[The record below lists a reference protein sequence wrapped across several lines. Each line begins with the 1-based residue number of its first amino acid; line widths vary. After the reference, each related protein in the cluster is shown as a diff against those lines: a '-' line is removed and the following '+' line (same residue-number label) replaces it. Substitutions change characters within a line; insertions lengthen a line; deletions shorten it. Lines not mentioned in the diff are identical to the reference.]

1 MLELAQRRLSARVD
15 EILNRR
21 PAVGLAVGVVRHGTL
36 ESFCGR
42 GLADIASQAPVTED
56 TVFRIASI
64 SKTLTAVAV
73 MQLWEQGLLDLD
85 RPAND
90 LLRAFRLVPARPGW
104 RPATVRHLLTHTA
117 GVPQSVHPTR
127 MLGSG
132 WFGESVGPGEPVPP
146 LAEYYGGRLRLA
158 AEPGTVCTYTDHGFA
173 TLGQVV
179 EDVSGLPLDR
189 YLREH
194 VLDPLGMADSH
205 LVQPTGIRAQRATGY
220 RLGAKGARPV
230 TDRQWVTA
238 AASSVCS
245 TPRDMTRYVAALLAG
260 GSNEHGAVLKPETLS
275 MMFGPQYQPD
285 PRVPGLGLGFFRGD
299 LGGHAVVEHQGVL
312 PGFNSQIS
320 LAPDD
325 GVGVVAFT
333 NGARNAAAW
342 LPAETGRLLG
352 DLLGA
357 PAGGLRTDV
366 PQHAECWRDLCG
378 WYRPRAQRT
387 DLQAWSLLGAG
398 VQVLVRHGRLVVRT
412 LSPVPALRRGLP
424 LHPDDP
430 DDPYVFRVDLAQY
443 GIGTARVVFS
453 RDPAGAPTGIHLDGL
468 PLSADKRVVPGRT
481 GSPWA
486 TGARG

>member
-1 MLELAQRRLSARVD
+1 
-15 EILNRR
+15 
-21 PAVGLAVGVVRHGTL
+21 
-36 ESFCGR
+36 
-42 GLADIASQAPVTED
+42 
-56 TVFRIASI
+56 
-64 SKTLTAVAV
+64 
-73 MQLWEQGLLDLD
+73 
-85 RPAND
+85 
-90 LLRAFRLVPARPGW
+90 
-104 RPATVRHLLTHTA
+104 
-117 GVPQSVHPTR
+117 
-127 MLGSG
+127 
-132 WFGESVGPGEPVPP
+132 
-146 LAEYYGGRLRLA
+146 
-158 AEPGTVCTYTDHGFA
+158 
-173 TLGQVV
+173 
-179 EDVSGLPLDR
+179 
-189 YLREH
+189 
-194 VLDPLGMADSH
+194 
-205 LVQPTGIRAQRATGY
+205 
-220 RLGAKGARPV
+220 
-230 TDRQWVTA
+230 
-238 AASSVCS
+238 
-245 TPRDMTRYVAALLAG
+245 MTRYVAALLAG

-285 PRVPGLGLGFFRGD
+285 PRVPGLGLGFFRGE

-312 PGFNSQIS
+312 PGFNAQIS

-357 PAGGLRTDV
+357 PAGELRTDV

-412 LSPVPALRRGLP
+412 LSPVPALRRGLR